1 MKKILRIGEFSQIN
15 QISIQTLRFY
25 DQIGLLKPYKVDPET
40 NYRYY
45 HINQSSLV
53 DSIQYLRQLNFSLEA
68 IKEILSDKDHFQ
80 LHQLIEERYQR
91 LLEEK
96 ENLEKQIQ
104 EIEIFRSGARIYG
117 EKQSEQELEIQT
129 FPERQLLTFEIDQN
143 DIINIKTIEFSH
155 EDSSIFFNLK
165 EESDGTARLL
175 DLIEILFKVSDNHT
189 FVIDEIDRCLHPIM
203 TEKIIELFLKMA
215 EYRNTQLIITSHESR
230 LLADDLLRNDE
241 INFILKTPSGS
252 SIINPLEKYQLRA
265 DKKVYAALFDG
276 TLDAIPIFNTNKLES
291 LVQKSSR

>member
-53 DSIQYLRQLNFSLEA
+53 DSIQYLRQLNFSLED

-104 EIEIFRSGARIYG
+104 EIEIFRSGAVSMAKNRASKNWKSKLFLNG
-117 EKQSEQELEIQT
+117 SC
-129 FPERQLLTFEIDQN
+129 LL
-143 DIINIKTIEFSH
+143 
-155 EDSSIFFNLK
+155 LK
-165 EESDGTARLL
+165 
-175 DLIEILFKVSDNHT
+175 LFK
-189 FVIDEIDRCLHPIM
+189 I
-203 TEKIIELFLKMA
+203 
-215 EYRNTQLIITSHESR
+215 
-230 LLADDLLRNDE
+230 
-241 INFILKTPSGS
+241 FIK
-252 SIINPLEKYQLRA
+252 
-265 DKKVYAALFDG
+265 
-276 TLDAIPIFNTNKLES
+276 
-291 LVQKSSR
+291 

>member
-53 DSIQYLRQLNFSLEA
+53 DSIQYLRQLNFSLED

-117 EKQSEQELEIQT
+117 EKQSEQELEIHKRSPSLAFRGST
-129 FPERQLLTFEIDQN
+129 VSKTLFRLARQMLRP
-143 DIINIKTIEFSH
+143 
-155 EDSSIFFNLK
+155 SI
-165 EESDGTARLL
+165 TPA
-175 DLIEILFKVSDNHT
+175 
-189 FVIDEIDRCLHPIM
+189 DR
-203 TEKIIELFLKMA
+203 
-215 EYRNTQLIITSHESR
+215 
-230 LLADDLLRNDE
+230 
-241 INFILKTPSGS
+241 
-252 SIINPLEKYQLRA
+252 
-265 DKKVYAALFDG
+265 
-276 TLDAIPIFNTNKLES
+276 TLS
-291 LVQKSSR
+291 

>member
-53 DSIQYLRQLNFSLEA
+53 DSIQYLRQLNFSLED

-96 ENLEKQIQ
+96 KNLEKQIQ

-117 EKQSEQELEIQT
+117 EKQSEQELEILT

-143 DIINIKTIEFSH
+143 IYQMKSEEYETCSPLLQARNPALQS
-155 EDSSIFFNLK
+155 FF
-165 EESDGTARLL
+165 
-175 DLIEILFKVSDNHT
+175 
-189 FVIDEIDRCLHPIM
+189 HPFQSCWFHYE
-203 TEKIIELFLKMA
+203 TRRFPKRKMDFQ
-215 EYRNTQLIITSHESR
+215 TTLS
-230 LLADDLLRNDE
+230 L
-241 INFILKTPSGS
+241 PSYS
-252 SIINPLEKYQLRA
+252 Q
-265 DKKVYAALFDG
+265 
-276 TLDAIPIFNTNKLES
+276 
-291 LVQKSSR
+291 

>member
-53 DSIQYLRQLNFSLEA
+53 DSIQYLRQLNFSLED

-117 EKQSEQELEIQT
+117 EKQSEQELEILT

-143 DIINIKTIEFSH
+143 I
-155 EDSSIFFNLK
+155 
-165 EESDGTARLL
+165 
-175 DLIEILFKVSDNHT
+175 
-189 FVIDEIDRCLHPIM
+189 
-203 TEKIIELFLKMA
+203 
-215 EYRNTQLIITSHESR
+215 
-230 LLADDLLRNDE
+230 
-241 INFILKTPSGS
+241 
-252 SIINPLEKYQLRA
+252 YQM
-265 DKKVYAALFDG
+265 KC
-276 TLDAIPIFNTNKLES
+276 
-291 LVQKSSR
+291 

>member
-25 DQIGLLKPYKVDPET
+25 DQIGLLKPYKVDPEN

-53 DSIQYLRQLNFSLEA
+53 DSIQYLRQLNFSLED

-129 FPERQLLTFEIDQN
+129 FPERQLLTFEIEQN
-143 DIINIKTIEFSH
+143 IYQMKS
-155 EDSSIFFNLK
+155 
-165 EESDGTARLL
+165 EEYELALRCFKQ
-175 DLIEILFKVSDNHT
+175 EILRYSPFFTHFSRVGSIMKQEDFQKERWISKQLCLFHHT
-189 FVIDEIDRCLHPIM
+189 PNELPHLNRMLLPAGNYAVAYCSSFADELKALPHFHQALTQAGYTPVGDYICEVIHEQPQLQEQHRDMFIRM
-203 TEKIIELFLKMA
+203 QVKIE
-215 EYRNTQLIITSHESR
+215 N
-230 LLADDLLRNDE
+230 
-241 INFILKTPSGS
+241 
-252 SIINPLEKYQLRA
+252 
-265 DKKVYAALFDG
+265 
-276 TLDAIPIFNTNKLES
+276 
-291 LVQKSSR
+291 